1 MKIIINGTSLR
12 NFRYHEILRQLAMQI
27 STCNLP
33 TCYSYCHYL
42 FIPSNITFCPL
53 LIMCHHFY
61 TKLQKLIHNYYRNNL
76 KTMYASLQLISIYQS
91 LNLVIT
97 EIILKRDLSVIAY
110 ILCQNR
116 SLLKRYD
123 IKFYYR

>member
-1 MKIIINGTSLR
+1 MKNLINVISLR

-61 TKLQKLIHNYYRNNL
+61 TKLQKLIHNYFRNNL
-76 KTMYASLQLISIYQS
+76 KTMYASLQLNLSIIKPGNHRN
-91 LNLVIT
+91 NL
-97 EIILKRDLSVIAY
+97 KGDLSVIAY
-110 ILCQNR
+110 ISCQNR

-123 IKFYYR
+123 VKFYY

>member
-1 MKIIINGTSLR
+1 MKIIINGISLR
-12 NFRYHEILRQLAMQI
+12 NFRYHEISRQLAMQI

-61 TKLQKLIHNYYRNNL
+61 TKLQNLIHNYYKNNL
-76 KTMYASLQLISIYQS
+76 KTMYASLQLISTYQS

-97 EIILKRDLSVIAY
+97 ETILKEDLSVISY

-123 IKFYYR
+123 VKFYY

>member
-1 MKIIINGTSLR
+1 MKIIINGKSLR

-53 LIMCHHFY
+53 LIMCHHFD

-76 KTMYASLQLISIYQS
+76 KTIYASLQLNLSIIKPG
-91 LNLVIT
+91 NH
-97 EIILKRDLSVIAY
+97 RDNFKKDLYVIAY

-123 IKFYYR
+123 VKFYY

>member
-1 MKIIINGTSLR
+1 MR
-12 NFRYHEILRQLAMQI
+12 
-27 STCNLP
+27 
-33 TCYSYCHYL
+33 HY
-42 FIPSNITFCPL
+42 N
-53 LIMCHHFY
+53 
-61 TKLQKLIHNYYRNNL
+61 
-76 KTMYASLQLISIYQS
+76 SIYQS

-116 SLLKRYD
+116 SLLKRHD

>member
-1 MKIIINGTSLR
+1 MKIIINGISLR
-12 NFRYHEILRQLAMQI
+12 NFQYHKILRQLAMQI

-53 LIMCHHFY
+53 LIMCHHFD

-76 KTMYASLQLISIYQS
+76 ETMYASYNCILSIIRPG
-91 LNLVIT
+91 NH
-97 EIILKRDLSVIAY
+97 RDNFKKDLYVIAY

-123 IKFYYR
+123 VKFYY